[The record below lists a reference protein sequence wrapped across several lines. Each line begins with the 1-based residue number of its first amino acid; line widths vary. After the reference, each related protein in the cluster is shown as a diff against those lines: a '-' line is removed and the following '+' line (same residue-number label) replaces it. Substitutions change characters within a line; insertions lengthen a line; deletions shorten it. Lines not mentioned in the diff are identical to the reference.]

1 MNHDAID
8 ELLAGYVLRTLSGDD
23 AAQADRLLSEHVPT
37 CAACRVALDAF
48 QGVAADLTLAVDP
61 IAPPEVLLPR
71 LHRELEPRSRR
82 WSGNRGGA
90 VAAGVVAAVIGLAGV
105 GGFAIGQGRTPS
117 GTSNDADI
125 ARAVEFAKEH
135 DATLSSVGQVTEISA
150 PGVEEFYITGTN
162 VPAPPAGTAYRL
174 WLSEGSDA
182 LYLGDFLPSASGTVV
197 LHVQVDPTGADGL
210 LVTVEPIGST
220 PTAPGQPVWS
230 SAA

>member
-1 MNHDAID
+1 VNHDAID

-23 AAQADRLLSEHVPT
+23 AVQADRLLSEHVPS

-48 QGVAADLTLAVDP
+48 QGVAADLTLAPDP
-61 IAPPEVLLPR
+61 LAPPEVLLPR

-82 WSGNRGGA
+82 WGGNRGGA

-105 GGFAIGQGRTPS
+105 GGFAIGQGRTAAD
-117 GTSNDADI
+117 SNDADI

-135 DATLSSVGQVTEISA
+135 DATLSDVGQVTEIAA

-162 VPAPPAGTAYRL
+162 VPAPPPGMIYRL
-174 WLSEGSDA
+174 WLIEGTGA
-182 LYLGDFLPSASGTVV
+182 RHLVDFRPSASGTVV
-197 LHVQVDPTGADGL
+197 VHGLVDPTHADGL
-210 LVTVEPIGST
+210 QVTVEPEGSIQSV
-220 PTAPGQPVWS
+220 PGQPMWS